1 MYVTDKLILPSGW
14 NCSGW
19 QRWRWER
26 LKNEQLHLR
35 HCRRECPIKLTCSTC
50 FLKFSTPWQL
60 KQHAKSHI
68 VEPRDVGDATVDGC
82 REVAGTRQEHFP
94 LPQIEGGLPLRPYA
108 WLKEAQPCQFTNSL
122 LLNLKPQPWSTCTL
136 TCRFNFDT
144 QQISKFCLFCIQS
157 SWSSSS
163 LACLVW
169 FFTGF
174 ILTRGYETL
183 PQFVEDLAPQL

>member
-19 QRWRWER
+19 QRWRSAPRLHCPSVPEVSDLQRSGTWFSQGGVPCRGQLRRGWAHHRLQER
-26 LKNEQLHLR
+26 L
-35 HCRRECPIKLTCSTC
+35 
-50 FLKFSTPWQL
+50 
-60 KQHAKSHI
+60 
-68 VEPRDVGDATVDGC
+68 DGC